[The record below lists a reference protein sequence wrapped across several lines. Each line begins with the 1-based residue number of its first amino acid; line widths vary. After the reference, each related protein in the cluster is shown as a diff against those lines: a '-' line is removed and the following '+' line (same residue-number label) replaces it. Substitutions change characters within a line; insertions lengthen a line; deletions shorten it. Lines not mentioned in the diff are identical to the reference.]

1 MDPVRIREAYTRM
14 NDAEILTF
22 LKEEGLKLS
31 GDAFLILREELK
43 KRNMGADQL
52 AAIEHEIILRAS
64 INKERAADQLN
75 NDLYADAI
83 AFAFSQ
89 KEKGSRDYDI
99 YVGLIEKGINEEYSN
114 IIVNRLDE
122 GAKNLIEDART
133 GIITGWVISI
143 LGVAAI
149 LVTIEIK
156 YFSFLGIMLLLS
168 GILTIIASSR
178 KRSRYE
184 KVLENIK
191 LEEQNRKGQTTL

>member
-1 MDPVRIREAYTRM
+1 MDVVRIKEAYARM

-43 KRNMGADQL
+43 KRNIGADQL
-52 AAIEHEIILRAS
+52 ATIEHEIILRAS
-64 INKERAADQLN
+64 IDKERAADRLN

-83 AFAFSQ
+83 AFAFLQ
-89 KEKGSRDYDI
+89 KEKEGSDYDI
-99 YVGLIEKGINEEYSN
+99 YAGLIEKGINEEHSN

-122 GAKNLIEDART
+122 GAKKLMEDART

-149 LVTIEIK
+149 LVTREIK
-156 YFSFLGIMLLLS
+156 YFSLPAIMLLLS
-168 GILTIIASSR
+168 GIITIIASTR

-184 KVLENIK
+184 KILKNIK
-191 LEEQNRKGQTTL
+191 EEEQNRKGQTT